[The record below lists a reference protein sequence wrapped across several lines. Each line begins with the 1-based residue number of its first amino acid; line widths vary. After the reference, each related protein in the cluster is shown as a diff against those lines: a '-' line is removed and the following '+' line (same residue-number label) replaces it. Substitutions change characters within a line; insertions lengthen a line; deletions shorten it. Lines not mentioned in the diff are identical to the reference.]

1 MNVPADALRVI
12 DFLMQKTP
20 TMIAYWDQ
28 DLRCRY
34 ANGAYRT
41 WFGVDPEK
49 MIGTTLMDLLGPELF
64 ALNETFA
71 RGALAGQEQTFE
83 RVVPGPD
90 GVRRNSLAKYM
101 PDIQNGVVQGFVVT
115 VTEITQ
121 LKQLEEALARETAMR
136 KDIEQRAQELS
147 NLLVERS
154 EMLDVLAHEVR
165 QPLNNASA
173 ALQSAQ
179 AALVS
184 VAPGGLMQ
192 RLERAQSVLQQV
204 RSSIDNTLAAAALLA
219 GPGKPNRIDMD
230 IDTFVQMCIQDLGE
244 TDQARVRVDRQTATR
259 TASMDL
265 GLMRLALRN
274 LLLNA
279 VRHSP
284 SGSPIVVRLA
294 DSDDP
299 LALLIDV
306 IDQGT
311 GFDPQVL
318 PHLFERGVQGRHCHG
333 GRGLGLYLVH
343 RILEMHGGQ
352 TCLLQHS
359 AAGSTVRMILPP
371 QEDE

>member
-1 MNVPADALRVI
+1 MNVPANALQVI
-12 DFLMQKTP
+12 EFLMQRTP

-28 DLRCRY
+28 ALRCQY
-34 ANGAYRT
+34 ANDAYKT
-41 WFGVDPEK
+41 WFGADPEK

-64 ALNETFA
+64 ALNEPYVK
-71 RGALAGQEQTFE
+71 GALAGVEQTFE

-101 PDIQNGVVQGFVVT
+101 PDIQDGVVRGFVVT

-136 KDIEQRAQELS
+136 KDIELRAQELS

-179 AALVS
+179 AAMVTI
-184 VAPGGLMQ
+184 APLGLTQ
-192 RLERAQSVLQQV
+192 RVERAQSVLQQV

-219 GPGKPNRIDMD
+219 GPGPLNRIDMD
-230 IDTFVQMCIQDLGE
+230 IDTFVQVCIQDLGE
-244 TDQARVRVDRQTATR
+244 ADQTRVQVDRRTATR

-279 VRHSP
+279 VRHSAP
-284 SGSPIVVRLA
+284 GTPIVVRLA

-306 IDQGT
+306 IDQGP
-311 GFDPQVL
+311 GFDAQVL
-318 PHLFERGVQGRHCHG
+318 PHLFERGAQGRHSHG

-352 TCLLQHS
+352 ACLLQQS
-359 AAGSTVRMILPP
+359 AAGSTLRMILPP

>member
-1 MNVPADALRVI
+1 MNIPAETLRVI
-12 DFLMQKTP
+12 EFLMQKTP

-28 DLRCRY
+28 DLRCHY

-41 WFGVDPEK
+41 WFGADPEK
-49 MIGTTLMDLLGPELF
+49 MIGMTLMDLLGPELF
-64 ALNETFA
+64 ALNEPYVK
-71 RGALAGQEQTFE
+71 GALAGQEQTFE

-101 PDIQNGVVQGFVVT
+101 PDIHEGVVQGFVVT

-147 NLLVERS
+147 DLLVERS

-179 AALVS
+179 AALVT
-184 VAPGGLMQ
+184 VAQNGLIE
-192 RLERAQSVLQQV
+192 RLARAQSVLQQV
-204 RSSIDNTLAAAALLA
+204 RSSIDNTLATASLLA
-219 GPGKPNRIDMD
+219 NPGPLNRIDMD
-230 IDTFVQMCIQDLGE
+230 IDTFVQVCIQDLGE
-244 TDQARVRVDRQTATR
+244 TDQVRIRLDRQTATR

-284 SGSPIVVRLA
+284 PESPIVVRIS
-294 DSDDP
+294 DSDEP

-306 IDQGT
+306 IDQGK

-318 PHLFERGVQGRHCHG
+318 PRLFERGAQGRHTHG

-352 TCLLQHS
+352 ACLLQHS
-359 AAGSTVRMILPP
+359 AAGSTIRMILPP

>member
-12 DFLMQKTP
+12 EFLMQKTP

-41 WFGVDPEK
+41 WFGVEPEK

-64 ALNETFA
+64 ALNEPYA
-71 RGALAGQEQTFE
+71 RGALAGEEQTFE
-83 RVVPGPD
+83 RVVPGPN

-136 KDIEQRAQELS
+136 KDIEQRAMELS
-147 NLLVERS
+147 DLLVERS

-179 AALVS
+179 AALITAS
-184 VAPGGLMQ
+184 PSGLTQ

-204 RSSIDNTLAAAALLA
+204 RSSIDNTLAAASLLA
-219 GPGKPNRIDMD
+219 GPGTLNRIDMD
-230 IDTFVQMCIQDLGE
+230 IDTFVQVCIQDLGE
-244 TDQARVRVDRQTATR
+244 TDQVRVRVDRQTATR

-284 SGSPIVVRLA
+284 PGAPIVVRLA
-294 DSDDP
+294 DSDEP

-318 PHLFERGVQGRHCHG
+318 AHLFERGTQGRHCHG
-333 GRGLGLYLVH
+333 GRGLGLYLVR

-352 TCLLQHS
+352 TRLLQQS
-359 AAGSTVRMILPP
+359 AAGSTIRMILPP

>member
-1 MNVPADALRVI
+1 MNVPEDALRVI
-12 DFLMQKTP
+12 EFLMQKTP

-34 ANGAYRT
+34 ANGAYQT
-41 WFGVDPEK
+41 WFGVEPGNL
-49 MIGTTLMDLLGPELF
+49 IGTSLKDLLGPELF
-64 ALNETFA
+64 ALNAPFA
-71 RGALAGQEQTFE
+71 LGALAGQEQTFE

-90 GVRRNSLAKYM
+90 GVKRNSLAKYM

-147 NLLVERS
+147 SLLVERS

-179 AALVS
+179 AALIS
-184 VAPGGLMQ
+184 VTPSGLTH

-204 RSSIDNTLAAAALLA
+204 RSSIDNTLATASMLA
-219 GPGKPNRIDMD
+219 GPGRLNRIDMD
-230 IDTFVQMCIQDLGE
+230 IDTFVQVCIQDLAE
-244 TDQARVRVDRQTATR
+244 ADQPRVRVDRQTSTR

-265 GLMRLALRN
+265 SMMRLALRN

-284 SGSPIVVRLA
+284 PGAPIVVRLA

-306 IDQGT
+306 IDQGS

-318 PHLFERGVQGRHCHG
+318 PHLFERGAQGRHSHG

-343 RILEMHGGQ
+343 RILELHGGQ
-352 TCLLQHS
+352 TCLLRHS
-359 AAGSTVRMILPP
+359 AAGSTIRMILPP

>member
-1 MNVPADALRVI
+1 MNVPAEALRVI
-12 DFLMQKTP
+12 EFLMQKTP

-41 WFGVDPEK
+41 WFGVEPEK
-49 MIGTTLMDLLGPELF
+49 MVGTTLMDLLGPELF
-64 ALNETFA
+64 ALNEPYA

-90 GVRRNSLAKYM
+90 GIRRNSLAKYM

-136 KDIEQRAQELS
+136 KDIELRAQELS
-147 NLLVERS
+147 DLLVERS

-179 AALVS
+179 AALVT
-184 VAPGGLMQ
+184 VAPSGLTQ

-204 RSSIDNTLAAAALLA
+204 RSSIDNTLAAASLLA
-219 GPGKPNRIDMD
+219 GPGTINRIDMD
-230 IDTFVQMCIQDLGE
+230 IDTFVQVCIQDLGE
-244 TDQARVRVDRQTATR
+244 TDQARVRVDRLTATR

-284 SGSPIVVRLA
+284 PGTPIVVRLA
-294 DSDDP
+294 DSDEP

-318 PHLFERGVQGRHCHG
+318 PHLFERGAQGQNNHG
-333 GRGLGLYLVH
+333 GRGLGLYLVR

-352 TCLLQHS
+352 ARLLLQS
-359 AAGSTVRMILPP
+359 AAGSTIRMILPP

>member
-1 MNVPADALRVI
+1 MNIPAETLRVI
-12 DFLMQKTP
+12 EFLMQKTP
-20 TMIAYWDQ
+20 TMIAYWGQ
-28 DLRCRY
+28 DLRCHY

-41 WFGVDPEK
+41 WFGTDPEK
-49 MIGTTLMDLLGPELF
+49 MIGMTLMDLLGPELF
-64 ALNETFA
+64 ALNEPYIK
-71 RGALAGQEQTFE
+71 GALAGQEQTFE

-101 PDIQNGVVQGFVVT
+101 PDIHEGVVRGFVVT

-147 NLLVERS
+147 DLLVERS

-179 AALVS
+179 AALVT
-184 VAPGGLMQ
+184 VAQNGLIE
-192 RLERAQSVLQQV
+192 RLARAQSVLQQV
-204 RSSIDNTLAAAALLA
+204 RSSIDNTLAAASLLA
-219 GPGKPNRIDMD
+219 NPGPLNRIDMD
-230 IDTFVQMCIQDLGE
+230 IDTFVQVCIQDLGE
-244 TDQARVRVDRQTATR
+244 TDQVRIRLDRQTATR

-284 SGSPIVVRLA
+284 PESPIVVRIS
-294 DSDDP
+294 DSDEP

-318 PHLFERGVQGRHCHG
+318 SRLFERGAQGRHTHG

-352 TCLLQHS
+352 ACLLQHS
-359 AAGSTVRMILPP
+359 AAGSTIRMILPP